1 MVLSAW
7 MARSYGLFLS
17 YSRARSILMVHTT
30 TMARSGYL
38 VCSSLLAMRAPP
50 TWFSP
55 SCRLALIAWFYH
67 LSWLALIFW
76 FTHTKWLAPPTWFSL
91 MCGLERRCKFM
102 DVPRMLHDIRRR
114 GGFPVMMLVPDLMKV
129 REEHLH
135 GVPLGTG
142 MNMSRR

>member
-1 MVLSAW
+1 M
-7 MARSYGLFLS
+7 
-17 YSRARSILMVHTT
+17 
-30 TMARSGYL
+30 
-38 VCSSLLAMRAPP
+38 
-50 TWFSP
+50 TWFALRVWLALP
-55 SCRLALIAWFYH
+55 LWFFRLARLARNLWFAQNRWLALIAWFYH
-67 LSWLALIFW
+67 LSLLALIFW

-102 DVPRMLHDIRRR
+102 DVPRMRHDIRRR

-129 REEHLH
+129 REKHLN